1 MMKEEAE
8 EEKEGSAVLCCIVRW
23 RLQLPCRCAA
33 WLTQRLAGGQSQRRK
48 AVPLQ
53 FSVSERTGEGGDT
66 EM

>member
-1 MMKEEAE
+1 MMKEEDE
-8 EEKEGSAVLCCIVRW
+8 EEKEGERCVVLIVRW